1 MQEAAALSLIQAFP
15 GRPQLVTFAAR
26 LLDWLNADLN
36 PRGEPLTES
45 RARALLLA
53 AEALDEPT
61 RHSFAQTTETEL
73 GARIAL
79 YDLLRETGLADNGDV
94 IALAGATAA
103 APPPDRPATASW
115 LALAVAAHAWRSGF
129 PLDRLDPAA
138 PPDPY
143 SPAGQVIKRAAF
155 FARQHVQR
163 SATERDK
170 LGRKLAHTAGGP
182 PGLDG
187 LRPDG
192 TAAPVLPYYRPPV
205 PVRYPEYTPGV
216 HVEPEEV
223 EHAAPP
229 PAPNAPLS
237 ISDADLAPPAMPP
250 MPATQPAL
258 RIDAAQLEPPAR
270 PTPQPPAPRATTPHP
285 PAHVVLPNATTA
297 ANTAGATT
305 AARRK
310 VRRGREPMSTT
321 KLRIVVQEHPGGA
334 GLYGLQVR
342 VSSRGIRRYVAG
354 TTNQSGEFLC
364 ELPVQADVGLTY
376 DVDVTWPRDFGG
388 EVERKS
394 ITVNADRTHFDLP
407 FYRTLKA

>member
-1 MQEAAALSLIQAFP
+1 MQEAAALNLIRAFP
-15 GRPQLVTFAAR
+15 GRPQLAAFAAR

-53 AEALDEPT
+53 AETLDEPT
-61 RHSFAQTTETEL
+61 RHSFTQTTEAEP

-79 YDLLRETGLADNGDV
+79 YDLLRETGLADNGDI
-94 IALAGATAA
+94 IALAGAAAA

-143 SPAGQVIKRAAF
+143 SPAGQVLKRAAF
-155 FARQHVQR
+155 FARQQVQR

-170 LGRKLAHTAGGP
+170 LGRKLAYAAGGP
-182 PGLDG
+182 TGLDG

-192 TAAPVLPYYRPPV
+192 SAAPLPPYYRPPV

-216 HVEPEEV
+216 QVNPDEL

-229 PAPNAPLS
+229 APAPTAPLS
-237 ISDADLAPPAMPP
+237 ISDADLAPPPAPTTPAIQPP
-250 MPATQPAL
+250 L
-258 RIDAAQLEPPAR
+258 RIDATQLEPPR
-270 PTPQPPAPRATTPHP
+270 PAAPPPAPRP
-285 PAHVVLPNATTA
+285 PAHVVMPNATAT
-297 ANTAGATT
+297 ANTAGATA

-310 VRRGREPMSTT
+310 TRRGRAPMTTT
-321 KLRIVVQEHPGGA
+321 KLRVVVQEHPGGA
-334 GLYGLQVR
+334 GLFGLQVR
-342 VSSRGIRRYVAG
+342 VSSRAIRRTVAG
-354 TTNQSGEFLC
+354 TTNDAGEFLC
-364 ELPVQADVGLTY
+364 ELPVQADTGLTY